1 MPTDILAVRV
11 RPGEIRLARVDGNAH
26 LRDFAVY
33 RTALADGSGQVG
45 GIYLGRVK
53 KVVPALEASF
63 IDLGLDRN
71 GFLGLA
77 EARPQQHMG
86 GKSAGDRISDHMHE
100 GQNILVQ
107 VLAAAR
113 DDKGSKITRRLSIA
127 GAHCILTPGDPGVR
141 LSKRIK
147 DDTERNR
154 LRTMVV
160 GKLADD
166 LGCVVRSCA
175 IDVSED
181 VMMREIKLLQ
191 AHWQD
196 LQARAKDTQPPSFLS
211 GEDTPPV
218 QFLSESGFSG
228 LAKVVIDD
236 PALTKAVE
244 AELHA
249 LGMVPP
255 GGVVRHPSGRDI
267 FDEYGVADAV
277 AGVLDPVVRLKSG
290 GSLIIEETKALTSID
305 INAGGAAAAQN
316 STRGQDLAMATN
328 IEAVWE
334 TARQIRLRNLAGL
347 IVLDLMPVR
356 GQDAVG
362 KIVNTLK
369 KALSHDPTGP
379 QVLGTTKGGL
389 LEITRPR
396 RRAPLSHILHG
407 PCSTCGG
414 NDASSALTVG
424 LAGLD
429 RVLAEVWA
437 SPALI
442 PALRTNPNVVN
453 ALKSDGVEALFDIEI
468 KLGQSLDLI
477 ADENMPA
484 GTFQVEATKDH
495 A

>member
-277 AGVLDPVVRLKSG
+277 AGV
-290 GSLIIEETKALTSID
+290 
-305 INAGGAAAAQN
+305 
-316 STRGQDLAMATN
+316 
-328 IEAVWE
+328 
-334 TARQIRLRNLAGL
+334 
-347 IVLDLMPVR
+347 
-356 GQDAVG
+356 
-362 KIVNTLK
+362 
-369 KALSHDPTGP
+369 
-379 QVLGTTKGGL
+379 
-389 LEITRPR
+389 
-396 RRAPLSHILHG
+396 
-407 PCSTCGG
+407 
-414 NDASSALTVG
+414 
-424 LAGLD
+424 
-429 RVLAEVWA
+429 
-437 SPALI
+437 
-442 PALRTNPNVVN
+442 
-453 ALKSDGVEALFDIEI
+453 
-468 KLGQSLDLI
+468 
-477 ADENMPA
+477 
-484 GTFQVEATKDH
+484 
-495 A
+495 